1 MIKLDKISNIIY
13 PEIFN
18 SKYIYVYKT
27 LNNELKELIEQSGY
41 KNEFI
46 KKYRRSLKLLESLKD
61 NCTVHK
67 TFEKLSNVKNI
78 YSIRLKGQK
87 NIRILFTFAQINNRD
102 IVILLY
108 SFQEKD
114 NKKNNSKNSYSYAI
128 SIAEE
133 RLLNIKKDS

>member
-1 MIKLDKISNIIY
+1 MVKLDKISNIIY

-27 LNNELKELIEQSGY
+27 LNIELKELIEESGY

-46 KKYRRSLKLLESLKD
+46 KKYRRSLKLLENLKD
-61 NCTVHK
+61 NCIIHK
-67 TFEKLSNVKNI
+67 TFEKLRNAKNI

-87 NIRILFTFAQINNRD
+87 NIRILFTFAQINSRD

-108 SFQEKD
+108 PFQEKD
-114 NKKNNSKNSYSYAI
+114 NKNNKTSYRHAI
-128 SIAEE
+128 SIA
-133 RLLNIKKDS
+133 